1 HEVDVEQRRELGRRL
16 DRQVPLHRGELAGDG
31 VARAAQAL
39 DLSLDVFAGD
49 VVVSDVQP
57 ARRDQ
62 HGATDRDAS
71 RDGQA
76 EELETHGTMLAARR
90 AMRPRRS
97 TMRARTTPA

>member
-1 HEVDVEQRRELGRRL
+1 MDVEQRRELGRRL
-16 DRQVPLHRGELAGDG
+16 GRQVALHRGELAGDR

-39 DLSLDVFAGD
+39 DLGLDMARGD
-49 VVVSDVQP
+49 EVVSDVHP

-76 EELETHGTMLAARR
+76 EELETHGTMLAARH
-90 AMRPRRS
+90 AMRPLRS
-97 TMRARTTPA
+97 TMRARPTPA